1 MGHLD
6 RVGRIR
12 VGADPQHAGVITGK
26 EEPVRA
32 VFRRCQDT
40 AHPAAVVVTAVAFK
54 PASQRCARVPARCKR
69 RPIR

>member
-32 VFRRCQDT
+32 VFRRCQDA
-40 AHPAAVVVTAVAFK
+40 AHPTAVVVPAVPFK
-54 PASQRCARVPARCKR
+54 PASQC
-69 RPIR
+69 RPGVEA